1 MLELG
6 LVSVSFRDR
15 SPSEIIR
22 AAARCGLS
30 CIEWGSDVHA
40 PCGDAGRLKS
50 IKAECDGAGINC
62 CSYGTYFRIG
72 ENSPEEIFRYISAA
86 KLLGAEILRLWCGGK
101 SALEYSAAEK
111 KALFEECR
119 RLARAA
125 EKENVKLCLECHINT
140 FTDTLSETLELLESV
155 NSPAFGMYWQPN
167 QYKSEDENYEYA
179 KAVCRRAEIVHAF
192 NWQGEKKLPLA
203 LAGQT
208 WRRYLSLFPGK
219 TVLLEFMPDGRIESL
234 AEEAEALKKITE
246 GL

>member
-50 IKAECDGAGINC
+50 IKAECDGAGIRC
-62 CSYGTYFRIG
+62 RSYGTYFRIG

-101 SALEYSAAEK
+101 SALEYPAAEK